1 MTAEAKIR
9 ISTDGAQALSLLRSM
24 REQFAQIGKDG
35 AKAADAIDTQ
45 WQAATAR
52 IAAGLN
58 QVSGIKRELSTL
70 GTGALSGATAEA
82 GRFAGNLSSAR
93 AAAVQLVAALAGAET
108 ARKGAELAD
117 AYSGM
122 TARLGIATKSQTE
135 FNQAMATAQRLSALY
150 GGSLNA
156 TAASFTRT
164 LSSIRPLNG
173 TIREATN
180 VTEALLASLK
190 VSGASA
196 EESSAAVLQFGQALG
211 KGALN
216 GDEFNSVAEA
226 APRLLS
232 ALADGLGVP
241 TAALKEMGAQGQLTT
256 AKIVQGLTR
265 ALPQLRQEAASI
277 PITIGAAVQ
286 QVNNQLLTYVGQASK
301 ASGASQLIVDALRS
315 LGDNIGPIITGLTTL
330 AAVVGVTYVGK
341 LAAGAA
347 AAIEFAIQQRV
358 LAAAAA
364 SAAAEMGMVGAAAGT
379 LTSAIAGPVGLV
391 VALGALAAGWIALGA
406 AKNKAAKDAQTP
418 DDLRKER
425 ADIQAQLDQ
434 LNARRKAGKVNASDG
449 ADEARSLDRQLAAL
463 DARLAEI
470 EQRKADALAMSGG
483 PRSGSTQDQLLDPA
497 TIQAI
502 ENEFKTRDSIEKGFR
517 AKRDAYTLA
526 KDAEINMARAHGTME
541 SVQQLEAQKT
551 AVLAKLE
558 KERQKALK
566 DLDKDGEVSRLA
578 QARDTY
584 DKQAALQ
591 ADSLQR
597 TAQAARQAYDDGLT
611 SYRAYLAARAVA
623 EDQANAAEIVQLQK
637 QLAAQQKALAENR
650 AQRSKADTANERAG
664 ADDAI
669 AKGLDT
675 IQKLEVDIEKKKRDQ
690 VDAARARRRE
700 EAQIVE
706 ELRKQREETDAML
719 TKATGAETPDSVT
732 RSVRKQYEPQ
742 LKAALQN
749 DQDPAPLLKLIDVE
763 TERAKFDLLV
773 RQFQERRD
781 ALSSAESAVTAQRD
795 AGLITESQA
804 EARILE
810 LRQQSVQALRDGA
823 TAIADQSKKL
833 DEVAGKPQAKEAQTA
848 RTAGTD
854 VTKVADVRTE
864 FEKTAKSSAMS
875 SISTELTNILDGS
888 KKASEGLRD
897 MVGNFAK
904 SMLDLIAKKL
914 GEQLVTSLL
923 GSGGAGGAGGSS
935 SGGWVQAAASW
946 AATFFHSGGVVSSGG
961 GVRSMPTSTWAMA
974 PRYHTGG
981 IAGLA
986 PGEVPAIL
994 KAGEEVLTAD
1004 DPRHIKNMSSQN
1016 GGMSVTTQINIS
1028 GAAGG
1033 ESDQATAAGDLVA
1046 TITSVVDAW
1055 AVKNSRPGGILSG
1068 SRS

>member
-301 ASGASQLIVDALRS
+301 ASGASQVVVDSLRAI
-315 LGDNIGPIITGLTTL
+315 GDNIGPLITGLTTL
-330 AAVVGVTYVGK
+330 VTLVGVTYVGK

-379 LTSAIAGPVGLV
+379 LTSAIAGPIGLV

-463 DARLAEI
+463 DARLAQI
-470 EQRKADALAMSGG
+470 EQRKADELRMSGG
-483 PRSGSTQDQLLDPA
+483 PRGGSTQDQLLDPA
-497 TIQAI
+497 TIQSI

-526 KDAEINMARAHGTME
+526 KDAEINMARAHGTMDQ
-541 SVQQLEAQKT
+541 VQQLEAQKT

-597 TAQAARQAYDDGLT
+597 AAQTARQAYDDGLV
-611 SYRAYLAARAVA
+611 SYKAYLADRAAA
-623 EDQANAAEIVQLQK
+623 EDQANAAEVVALQK
-637 QLAAQQKALAENR
+637 QLVAQQRALAENR
-650 AQRSKADTANERAG
+650 AQRAKADTANERAG

-719 TKATGAETPDSVT
+719 AKATGAETPDSVT

-823 TAIADQSKKL
+823 SAIADQSNKL
-833 DEVAGKPQAKEAQTA
+833 DEVAGKPQPKEAQTA